1 MTLMQAADL
10 LPDGYTIRAPEPDDA
25 EGIFDLISAYNTAV
39 AGVADCT
46 LSSVADHLVEP
57 GFDRKTDG
65 LLVLA
70 ADGLPVGYATA
81 FAKGDRK
88 AIEIEVASQE
98 PKVAAWLFDR
108 TLLRAQEMGR
118 DGGHAEI
125 TVDICVFRADES
137 LRTLLA
143 DHDFATGTTYHQM
156 RIDHTGPVAT
166 PETPMRRH
174 RTPRCVRRRHPQDG
188 SRHRHRVLQRPVQLH
203 PRPHDE
209 WIAYFEASST
219 FDWSQFTLL
228 EVEGRAVAVR
238 ICNDGF
244 IETENCGYVGT
255 LVVLEEFRGR
265 GLAKFLLRDAFA
277 RDAADGRAYTI
288 LHVDTNNPTPALGLY
303 VSVGMTATLVF
314 DGWRSVIPVT

>member
-1 MTLMQAADL
+1 VTLQATEV
-10 LPDGYTIRAPEPDDA
+10 LPDTYTIRAPEPADA
-25 EGIFDLISAYNTAV
+25 EGIFDLVSAYNTAV

-46 LSSVADHLVEP
+46 LSSVADRLVEP

-65 LLVLA
+65 FLVLA
-70 ADGLPVGYATA
+70 EDGLPVGYATA
-81 FAKGDRK
+81 FAKGDRQ
-88 AIEIEVASQE
+88 AIEIEVASQQ
-98 PKVAAWLFDR
+98 PKIAAWLFDR
-108 TLLRAQEMGR
+108 TLRRAQEMGR
-118 DGGHAEI
+118 ESGHAEI

-143 DHDFATGTTYHQM
+143 DHDFTTGTTYHQM

-166 PETPMRRH
+166 PEAPAGVT
-174 RTPRCVRRRHPQDG
+174 VRRGAYDDATRWTAHEIVIECFSGQYNFT
-188 SRHRHRVLQRPVQLH
+188 

-209 WIAYFEASST
+209 WIEYFEASST

-228 EVEGRAVAVR
+228 EVDGRAVAVR

-244 IETENCGYVGT
+244 IETDNCGYIGT

-265 GLAKFLLRDAFA
+265 GLAKYLLRDAFA
-277 RDAADGRAYTI
+277 RDAADGRAGTI

-303 VSVGMTATLVF
+303 LSVGMTATLVF
-314 DGWRSVIPVT
+314 DGWRKLIPVA